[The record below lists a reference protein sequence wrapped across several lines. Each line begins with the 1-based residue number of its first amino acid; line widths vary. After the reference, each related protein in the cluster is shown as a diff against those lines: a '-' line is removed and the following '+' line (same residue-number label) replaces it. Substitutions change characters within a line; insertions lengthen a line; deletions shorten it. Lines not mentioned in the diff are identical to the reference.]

1 MSSVTIN
8 PAEVANLTP
17 PPQKKPDTP
26 MQRIVDGVEKRIPQL
41 AQMIPAGI
49 DVARLKYVAFEA
61 VKKNPDLLKC
71 DPATVI
77 TAITQAFEIGLEP
90 NTPKKQAYLIPYG
103 TECQFMP
110 SYIGLIALAKRSGAV
125 KDIKARE
132 VRAGDVF
139 TVRQGTEESITHI
152 PATTDRGEIVAAYSV
167 AILIDGTIDFEV
179 MYADDLAEVRKASQ
193 AKKSPWDTWEGEM
206 SKKAVIRRHCKRLP
220 MDDAMARAVEI
231 DNGGD
236 IVDLSPVTATNTRAE
251 ELTKRLEGAKA

>member
-1 MSSVTIN
+1 MSIITAPPEQAAAP
-8 PAEVANLTP
+8 PAPAK
-17 PPQKKPDTP
+17 QTP
-26 MQRIVDGVEKRIPQL
+26 MQRITEGVEKRLPQL
-41 AQMIPAGI
+41 SQMIPAGI
-49 DVARLKYVAFEA
+49 DVQRLKYVAFEA

-71 DPATVI
+71 DPSTVI

-110 SYIGLIALAKRSGAV
+110 SYIGLIALATRSGMV
-125 KDIKARE
+125 RSIKARE
-132 VRAGDVF
+132 VRANDIF

-152 PATTDRGEIVAAYSV
+152 PASTDRGDIVAAYSV
-167 AILIDGTIDFEV
+167 AVLADGSIDFEV

-193 AKKSPWDTWEGEM
+193 AKKSPWDNWEGEM
-206 SKKAVIRRHCKRLP
+206 SKKAVMRRHCKRLP

-236 IVDLSPVTATNTRAE
+236 IIDMQPVAASTTRSRVE
-251 ELTKRLEGAKA
+251 ELKAQLAGGNA